1 MSLYG
6 VHKVC
11 YLIETDL
18 EFRKRMQD
26 DPASALEPMPLT
38 SEERR
43 AFVEK
48 DLGTLY
54 RAGVHTFLLSR
65 LPRFAAMGITR
76 DEYIQRMDGLTR

>member
-18 EFRKRMQD
+18 AFRKAMQD
-26 DPASALEPMPLT
+26 YPASALQTMHLT
-38 SEERR
+38 EEERR

-48 DLGTLY
+48 DMAALY
-54 RAGVHTFLLSR
+54 KMGVHTFLLSR
-65 LPRFAAMGITR
+65 LPRFGSMGITR
-76 DEYIQRMDGLTR
+76 EEYIERMTGLTR

>member
-11 YLIETDL
+11 YLIETDMT
-18 EFRKRMQD
+18 FRKAMQD
-26 DPASALEPMPLT
+26 DPATALESMPLT
-38 SEERR
+38 PEERR

-65 LPRFAAMGITR
+65 LPRFASMGITR
-76 DEYIQRMDGLTR
+76 EEYIQRMDGLTR